1 MIDNNQKITKNNF
14 FHRWENLIYVVFD
27 PAVIILLI
35 ICVILFFVSKNQ
47 TDTTM
52 LFILTLAMSLFT
64 GILGSVFT
72 KRYDDIFETK
82 IIHSKGQSATRNLQF
97 LLNNSIDLEKRI
109 GEYLKRFSED
119 VTTKTISKEVIRTY
133 LEEAIRNCVSI
144 EENIVNSLL
153 DWKDIVPEADI
164 QEKINS
170 ITKYKEQIIHQEKML
185 AEITKE
191 LQDEKN
197 QSVKEKNLLKKE
209 KENLEKLIYSNRA
222 QVYKESAKSGINNIS
237 GSLVTG
243 GTILANPS
251 FDTSNKPFTFD
262 AKIGN
267 RIFESKIITSKNEN
281 QVKGDPDKDNSEKDD
296 PTKENPKRK

>member
-1 MIDNNQKITKNNF
+1 MKTSSEINQKTTINIFKN
-14 FHRWENLIYVVFD
+14 RWGNLIFVILD
-27 PAVIILLI
+27 PSVIILLV
-35 ICVILFFVSKNQ
+35 ICIVLFFVSKNQ
-47 TDTTM
+47 TNTTM

-97 LLNNSIDLEKRI
+97 ILNSSIDLEKRI
-109 GEYLKRFSED
+109 GEYLKRFSDDES
-119 VTTKTISKEVIRTY
+119 TKKISKEVVRTY

-164 QEKINS
+164 QEIINS
-170 ITKYKEQIIHQEKML
+170 ITKYKEQIINQEKML
-185 AEITKE
+185 AKIAKE

-197 QSVKEKNLLKKE
+197 QSVKEKIQLKKD
-209 KENLEKLIYSNRA
+209 KENLEKLIFNNRA
-222 QVYKESAKSGINNIS
+222 QVYKESANSGINNIS

-243 GTILANPS
+243 GTIFANPS
-251 FDTSNKPFTFD
+251 FDTSNKPFSFDGIIGKNILEFKTFD
-262 AKIGN
+262 LL
-267 RIFESKIITSKNEN
+267 
-281 QVKGDPDKDNSEKDD
+281 KDD
-296 PTKENPKRK
+296 TKKVDTKKEDSKKDDLKRK